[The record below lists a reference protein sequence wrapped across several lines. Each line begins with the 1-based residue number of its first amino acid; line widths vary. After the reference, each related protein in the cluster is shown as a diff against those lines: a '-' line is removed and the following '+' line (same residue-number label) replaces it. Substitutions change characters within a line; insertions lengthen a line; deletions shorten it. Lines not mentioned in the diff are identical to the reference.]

1 MKTQVETKT
10 IYTIEEAWVHVTYK
24 ELKNLYSGYAFV
36 ETDCI
41 DNLGY
46 FDSYEEAEK
55 EFSKL
60 QPRLEY
66 DCYNRRYN
74 LYEYQLA
81 YEVFDTDEN
90 VLDYDIQDS
99 KDALF
104 VAIDENGEVVE
115 KSEHLKDLI
124 REYELDYIKVVA
136 K

>member
-1 MKTQVETKT
+1 MKTQTQTKT
-10 IYTIEEAWVHVTYK
+10 IYTIEEAWVNVTYK
-24 ELKNLYSGYAFV
+24 ELKNIFSGYAF
-36 ETDCI
+36 ERTDCI

-46 FDSYEEAEK
+46 FDSYEEAKK

-66 DCYNRRYN
+66 DCYNRQYN
-74 LYEYQLA
+74 LYEYQLS
-81 YEVFDTDEN
+81 YELFDADEN
-90 VLDYDIQDS
+90 TLDYDIQES

-115 KSEHLKDLI
+115 KSERLKDLI
-124 REYELDYIKVVA
+124 REYDIDNIKVVA

>member
-1 MKTQVETKT
+1 MKTQTKT
-10 IYTIEEAWVHVTYK
+10 IYTIEEAWVNVTYK
-24 ELKNLYSGYAFV
+24 ELKNIFSGYAF
-36 ETDCI
+36 ERTDCI

-66 DCYNRRYN
+66 DCYNRQYN

-81 YEVFDTDEN
+81 YEVFDADEN
-90 VLDYDIQDS
+90 TLDYDIQES

-104 VAIDENGEVVE
+104 VAVDENGEVVE
-115 KSEHLKDLI
+115 KSERMKDLI
-124 REYELDYIKVVA
+124 REYDIDNIKVVA

>member
-1 MKTQVETKT
+1 MKTQVETQT
-10 IYTIEEAWVHVTYK
+10 IYTIEVAWVAVTYK
-24 ELKNLYSGYAFV
+24 ELKNLYSGYAF
-36 ETDCI
+36 ERTECI

-46 FDSYEEAEK
+46 FDSLEEAEK

-66 DCYNRRYN
+66 DCYNRQYN
-74 LYEYQLA
+74 LYEYQLSC
-81 YEVFDTDEN
+81 EVLDADEN
-90 VLDYDIQDS
+90 VLDYDIQES

-104 VAIDENGEVVE
+104 VVVDEDGEVVE

-124 REYELDYIKVVA
+124 REYDLDYIKVVA

>member
-1 MKTQVETKT
+1 MKTKT
-10 IYTIEEAWVHVTYK
+10 IYTIEEAWVDMNYK

-36 ETDCI
+36 ETECI

-66 DCYNRRYN
+66 DCYNRKYN

-81 YEVFDTDEN
+81 YEVFDEDEN
-90 VLDYDIQDS
+90 TLDYDIQES

-104 VAIDENGEVVE
+104 VVVDENDEVVE
-115 KSEHLKDLI
+115 KSERMNDLI
-124 REYELDYIKVVA
+124 REYDIDNIKVVA